1 MDAGCQGLSVRV
13 VFVQFGPDIS
23 CATMM
28 VDTCKRL
35 GYEVLQL
42 SDMEAPD
49 VPKVD
54 EVWRAPKTGGRMLYR
69 ARRLTEVPAPYVM
82 LDTDMLLMRDISDG
96 FDDSDVS
103 LSWRPHHLVKV
114 KHDGIYRMP
123 YNGGL
128 IFVRN
133 ADFITDCLA
142 VMEKQTEKMQ
152 DWFGDQ
158 LALCEVAE
166 SGKYKVRALREDF
179 WNHAPNSFAF
189 VDGIRIYHFK
199 GKRKELMPK
208 FYGKLRG

>member
-1 MDAGCQGLSVRV
+1 MKI
-13 VFVQFGPDIS
+13 VFVQFGRDIA

-42 SDMEAPD
+42 SDEEAPD
-49 VPKVD
+49 VPGVD
-54 EVWRAPKTGGRMLYR
+54 EIRRSPKNAGRMLYR
-69 ARRLTEVPAPYVM
+69 TRRLVEVEPPYVM
-82 LDTDMLLMRDISDG
+82 LDTDMLVMRDISDG
-96 FDDSDVS
+96 FDDSDVG

-133 ADFITDCLA
+133 HDFIKDCLK
-142 VMEKQTEKMQ
+142 VMEKQTEMRQ

-166 SGKYKVRALREDF
+166 SGKYKVRALREDC
-179 WNHAPNSFAF
+179 WNHAPNRLGFI
-189 VDGIRIYHFK
+189 DGVRIYHFK
-199 GKRKELMPK
+199 GMRKGLMPR
-208 FYGKLRG
+208 FYEKLYG